1 MLQKNKDSI
10 CSTLKAGLLTTPPF
24 ETQEDKKVKKE
35 SKAED
40 SAPEIDIINVEKAPE
55 EKMEEEEEEEE
66 SQSKRTNSSS
76 SKEEAGSPVTNE
88 GVESRDSNEEAESH
102 GAELSNSE
110 IAQSNGK
117 EVSSEREEKMEEE
130 VEVEPLVSPTTFYP
144 LESVRSAERVMKYLQ
159 DMETRLFDAHLQ
171 MKVNE

>member
-40 SAPEIDIINVEKAPE
+40 PAPEIDIINVEKAPE
-55 EKMEEEEEEEE
+55 EKMEEEEE

-88 GVESRDSNEEAESH
+88 GVESRDSNEEVESH
-102 GAELSNSE
+102 EAELNNSE

-117 EVSSEREEKMEEE
+117 EVLSEREEKMEEE
-130 VEVEPLVSPTTFYP
+130 EEEVEPLVSPTTFYP

>member
-24 ETQEDKKVKKE
+24 ETHEDKKVKKE

-55 EKMEEEEEEEE
+55 EKMEEEEE

-102 GAELSNSE
+102 GAELSNSG

>member
-1 MLQKNKDSI
+1 M
-10 CSTLKAGLLTTPPF
+10 
-24 ETQEDKKVKKE
+24 KKE

-40 SAPEIDIINVEKAPE
+40 PAPGIDIINVEKAPE
-55 EKMEEEEEEEE
+55 EKMEEEEEE

-110 IAQSNGK
+110 IAQSNDK

-130 VEVEPLVSPTTFYP
+130 EEEVEPLVSPTTFYP

>member
-55 EKMEEEEEEEE
+55 EKMEEEEEE

-88 GVESRDSNEEAESH
+88 GVESRDSNEEVESH
-102 GAELSNSE
+102 EAELNNSE
-110 IAQSNGK
+110 IAQLNGK

-130 VEVEPLVSPTTFYP
+130 EEVEPLVSPTTFYP